1 MVTKQEDLGRKQIRR
16 PGKNR
21 VKNRIKPDRN
31 IARFYPRRKES
42 VRPIWERVVI
52 VIILVGYFLNVKS
65 ENQDWTKKIE
75 NQDLPPGNVE
85 KKLLIILGNKG

>member
-1 MVTKQEDLGRKQIRR
+1 MATRQEDLGRKQIRR

-21 VKNRIKPDRN
+21 VKIRIKPDRN

-42 VRPIWERVVI
+42 VRPIRERVVI
-52 VIILVGYFLNVKS
+52 TSGLLSKVKS
-65 ENQDWTKKIE
+65 ENQDWIKKIE